1 MKDIETDGEVF
12 TNNCS
17 SDTFACSQLYELGPS
32 HAKRPSIH
40 FRAVIQD
47 SAALPSVWGLCCSAA
62 HSYLC
67 HQASE
72 TCIAWNTAG
81 PIFDA

>member
-47 SAALPSVWGLCCSAA
+47 SAALPSVQGLRHSATW
-62 HSYLC
+62 SYLC
-67 HQASE
+67 CLAPE
-72 TCIAWNTAG
+72 TRNT
-81 PIFDA
+81 